1 MRFPEN
7 APRNPDELLER
18 RDGLQH
24 VSASGA
30 IGFELGPSVQ
40 TAHLERNVMVGSQL
54 SPSNWYYR
62 PTISRPTSNT
72 SRRVVGQW
80 GGAGGA
86 CCEDHFRLER
96 GVERVVRVDEVFG
109 FLCLL
114 VCYRR

>member
-40 TAHLERNVMVGSQL
+40 TAHLERNVIYLVRHL
-54 SPSNWYYR
+54 THR
-62 PTISRPTSNT
+62 
-72 SRRVVGQW
+72 
-80 GGAGGA
+80 GALWASGA
-86 CCEDHFRLER
+86 AQAGH
-96 GVERVVRVDEVFG
+96 VVRII
-109 FLCLL
+109 L
-114 VCYRR
+114 YS